1 MEHDVAEEQDDALSR
16 DRCGVLIDD
25 LRHFLERTKDGQT
38 QSLHLPL
45 AGLDAIGVEIA
56 TLHMGEPELSWRS
69 GIAVRGA
76 QHHLHIEVLD
86 A

>member
-1 MEHDVAEEQDDALSR
+1 MAEEQDNTLSR
-16 DRCGVLIDD
+16 DRCGMLVYELC
-25 LRHFLERTKDGQT
+25 HFLERTKDGQT

-45 AGLDAIGVEIA
+45 AGPDAIGVEVA
-56 TLHMGEPELSWRS
+56 TLHVGEPELSWRS

>member
-1 MEHDVAEEQDDALSR
+1 MAEEQDDTLSR
-16 DRCGVLIDD
+16 DRCGVLVDE
-25 LRHFLERTKDGQT
+25 LRHFLERTTDGQT

-45 AGLDAIGVEIA
+45 ASLDAMGVEVA
-56 TLHMGEPELSWRS
+56 TLHVGEPELGWRG

-76 QHHLHIEVLD
+76 QHHLHIQVLD